1 MSRLPSSLVLVPALA
16 FAAVIAFVAEPQA
29 RAEGVGEHDFVG
41 AERCRACH
49 EAQYDVW
56 SRGPHARA
64 MESLSERERR
74 DPRCTQ
80 CHTMAPEVPDPALA
94 GIQCETCHGP
104 GRWYSKDHVMRDRE
118 LRAALR
124 FAEPDE
130 KTCERCHTANTPA
143 IRPFTYAE
151 KLERIRH
158 WD

>member
-1 MSRLPSSLVLVPALA
+1 MSRVSQNLVLIPALLV
-16 FAAVIAFVAEPQA
+16 AVTLALVAEPQA
-29 RAEGVGEHDFVG
+29 RAEGVVEHELVG

-49 EAQYDVW
+49 EKQYDIW
-56 SRGPHARA
+56 SKGPLARA
-64 MESLSERERR
+64 MDRLSERERK
-74 DPRCTQ
+74 DPRCIQ
-80 CHTMAPEVPDPALA
+80 CHTMAPDVPDPALV

-104 GRWYSKDHVMRDRE
+104 GKWYSKDHVMRDRE

-124 FAEPDE
+124 FAVPDE

-143 IRPFTYAE
+143 VRPFSYAE